1 MSLRT
6 LITDDEPLARER
18 MMSLLSGEA
27 GIEVVAQA
35 SNGQS
40 ALEIISRQ
48 PIDLVLLDIQMPEMN
63 GFEMVK
69 RIPAERLPIII
80 FVTVYDQY
88 ALDAFEVHA
97 MDYLLKPVP
106 EERLRAALQR
116 VRSALPKPAEDLHRR
131 LAEMLAEMEARRSTA
146 DRILLKSDGEIVF
159 YDPEEIDWIESA
171 GNYVTLHMGTKRK
184 FLRETLTNLQKKLR
198 PYGFARISR
207 SVVVN
212 TGRILTMRSVQFGD
226 YSIQLKDATR
236 LTLNRGY
243 REAFFERVDR
253 PV

>member
-1 MSLRT
+1 M
-6 LITDDEPLARER
+6 
-18 MMSLLSGEA
+18 
-27 GIEVVAQA
+27 
-35 SNGQS
+35 
-40 ALEIISRQ
+40 
-48 PIDLVLLDIQMPEMN
+48 
-63 GFEMVK
+63 
-69 RIPAERLPIII
+69 
-80 FVTVYDQY
+80 TVYDEY

-106 EERLRAALQR
+106 EERLRTALQR

-131 LAEMLAEMEARRSTA
+131 LAEMLAEMEARRSTV
-146 DRILLKSDGEIVF
+146 DRILLKADGEIVF
-159 YDPEEIDWIESA
+159 YDPEEIDWIEST

-212 TGRILTMRSVQFGD
+212 TGRIVTMRSIQYGD